1 MADEIGLAL
10 NMKIESSNFVRRHTA
25 PGLLETLT
33 THRQRRCPYCHGGVY
48 REKRK
53 GLSHLTL
60 ALAVRPYRCT
70 DCDRLHYGFC
80 F

>member
-1 MADEIGLAL
+1 MDDETDSAL
-10 NMKIESSNFVRRHTA
+10 NMKIESSILVRGHTSRA
-25 PGLLETLT
+25 WLATLT
-33 THRQRRCPYCHGGVY
+33 THRQRRCPYCQGDVY

-53 GLSHLTL
+53 GFAHLSL
-60 ALAVRPYRCT
+60 ALAVRPYRCA